1 MRKLIMQYT
10 LKTNVDEDGG
20 LINEFAFKSMDVTT
34 DNREELNKL
43 ISKEEQVFSVWEKED
58 YEEVEKSIK
67 HKKNK
72 VIEAEIIKGLGAKDK
87 TDAIVKQLNILML
100 DAVKKNGASKE
111 LKATVKV
118 VADALSEK

>member
-1 MRKLIMQYT
+1 MRNLKMQYT